1 MKKSKCDSSKSNI
14 NRDDGNAVKTNTWTP
29 LLRDINDLE
38 STLRNQRGNC
48 KADMTSNWHLY
59 VNGSCICS
67 MFENDTD

>member
-48 KADMTSNWHLY
+48 KADMTSN
-59 VNGSCICS
+59 
-67 MFENDTD
+67 